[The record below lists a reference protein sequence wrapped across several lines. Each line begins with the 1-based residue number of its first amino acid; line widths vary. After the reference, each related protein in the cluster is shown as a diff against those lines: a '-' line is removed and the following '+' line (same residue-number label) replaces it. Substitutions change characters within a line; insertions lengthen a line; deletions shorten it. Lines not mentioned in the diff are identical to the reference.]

1 MTASF
6 KCDFG
11 SFFFPIHNNIYIRFR
26 FLLCCWSLMMSYSIL
41 LCSIDMFLS
50 DVILSLS
57 SSFCLNYDLFFS
69 FLTLSYHTRSFNSI
83 YLQQF
88 WTTFPFG
95 FRLDIRY
102 PSNMERMPCVSSLP
116 PLSLIFFPFSSFRP
130 LIYSTLMP
138 YDVMWSYIGWCY
150 FLIISCLL
158 YRIWLTLNCFFY
170 SNFHQFQSYK
180 KKLISML

>member
-1 MTASF
+1 
-6 KCDFG
+6 
-11 SFFFPIHNNIYIRFR
+11 
-26 FLLCCWSLMMSYSIL
+26 MSYSIL

-116 PLSLIFFPFSSFRP
+116 PLTDLLSFLFFSS
-130 LIYSTLMP
+130 
-138 YDVMWSYIGWCY
+138 SY
-150 FLIISCLL
+150 L
-158 YRIWLTLNCFFY
+158 FY
-170 SNFHQFQSYK
+170 SDAIRCNVILHRLMLFSDNLLPSLSNLIDFKLLFLLKLSSISVLQKKINFNVV
-180 KKLISML
+180 IVT